1 MASHV
6 PGLCEE
12 PICKAGR
19 ARWYAPENPSAGAAP
34 QLHVH
39 NSITDSIDPFV
50 PKDARTVTWY
60 TCGPTVYDSCHMGH
74 ARAYLTFDIL
84 RRIMEDYLHFNVLY
98 QVNIT
103 DVDDKIILRA
113 RQNLLLKNYAEQ
125 ALAKNDHGAVKDY
138 VTLAVTNMRLKLEA
152 KVKDLQTTPPSSDST
167 TTTTPAKQVEKR
179 AEALAETQFKLDQFA
194 TDIEQQVASLLQGNT
209 TDSTSIPE
217 LLEAA
222 HDALALQLDKE
233 LGDTVTDPQIFQ
245 DHARKFEREFFQDMQ
260 ALGVKDPDVIT
271 RVTEYVPQIVD
282 YIQGIITNGYA
293 YVSASGSV
301 YFDTNAFKNKG
312 YDYRKLK
319 PGVDTSAEEM
329 AEGEGAL
336 GNNSNNDDKE
346 ETSEKKHP
354 NDFALWKASKP
365 GEPSWESPWG
375 AGRPGW
381 HIECSVMASDI
392 IGDNL
397 DIHGGGVDLMF
408 PHHDNEMAQAEAY
421 HQCCQWVNYFLHAGH
436 LHIKG
441 LKMSKSL
448 KNFITIRQALEEHS
462 PRQLRIMF
470 LMQPWDKPMNYSDQT
485 VDDAKAKEKYFKNFF
500 GAVKSILRQDF
511 VAEAQG
517 WTEMDRALWN
527 TLLAAQE
534 KVHASILD
542 NFKTYE
548 AMQWLVD
555 LVLECN
561 KYLTTPAEVNSPKH
575 VLVQKVAL
583 YVTKILRVFGVVQG
597 NEQIGFGDSS
607 STGEGGG
614 EGGSKEDVVA
624 PFVDAFVDFR
634 ENVRKAAKNKASGP
648 GDFLQHC
655 DDVRDNTLAK
665 LGIRV
670 EDSTETS
677 VWKMDDPETIR
688 KEVEEKRQKAA
699 QAAAQKQQKKLEG
712 LENDLAKAIVAKVL
726 PAEFFKTAD
735 NNNADKKWGSY
746 DDDGKPLTT
755 KEGEPLSKSQ
765 SKNVVKELKN
775 HEKAHSKL
783 VSSAGELGMDAY
795 IASLEQQVAALKSSI
810 GGSTD

>member
-19 ARWYAPENPSAGAAP
+19 ARWYAPDNQGGAAQP

-50 PKDARTVTWY
+50 PKDSRTVTWY
-60 TCGPTVYDSCHMGH
+60 TCGPTVYDACHMGH

-113 RQNLLLKNYAEQ
+113 RQNLLVKNYTEQ
-125 ALAKNDHGAVKDY
+125 AMAKNDHGAVKAY
-138 VTLAVTNMRLKLEA
+138 ITQAVTNMRLKLEA
-152 KVKDLQTTPPSSDST
+152 KVKELQTPT
-167 TTTTPAKQVEKR
+167 TTTTLDDSTSTKDNEKR
-179 AEALAETQFKLDQFA
+179 MEALAEAQFKLDQFA
-194 TDIEQQVASLLQGNT
+194 TELEQTVASLLSSN
-209 TDSTSIPE
+209 SNSIPE
-217 LLEAA
+217 LLQAA

-233 LGDTVTDPQIFQ
+233 LGATVTDPQIFQ

-260 ALGVKDPDVIT
+260 ALGVKEPDVIT

-282 YIQGIITNGYA
+282 YIQGIITNSYA
-293 YVSASGSV
+293 YASASGSV

-312 YDYRKLK
+312 FDYRKLK

-336 GNNSNNDDKE
+336 GNDSNNNANDN
-346 ETSEKKHP
+346 ETPEKKHP

-375 AGRPGW
+375 QGRPGW

-448 KNFITIRQALEEHS
+448 KNFITIRQALKEHS

-500 GAVKSILRQDF
+500 GAVKSLLRQDF

-517 WTEMDRALWN
+517 WTEADRALWK

-548 AMQWLVD
+548 AIQWLVD

-561 KYLTTPAEVNSPKH
+561 KYLTTAAAADGNNPPKH

-583 YVTKILRVFGVVQG
+583 YVTKILRVFGAVQG
-597 NEQIGFGDSS
+597 NEQIGFGENSS
-607 STGEGGG
+607 GG
-614 EGGSKEDVVA
+614 ESKEDVVA

-655 DDVRDNTLAK
+655 DDVRDNTLAA

-699 QAAAQKQQKKLEG
+699 EAAAKKQQKKLET
-712 LENDLAKAIVAKVL
+712 LENDLVKANAAKVS
-726 PAEFFKTAD
+726 PAEFFKTGV
-735 NNNADKKWGSY
+735 NADKWGSY
-746 DDDGKPLTT
+746 DNDGKPLTT

-775 HEKAHSKL
+775 HEKAYSKL
-783 VSSAGELGMDAY
+783 VSSAGELGIDAY
-795 IASLEQQVAALKSSI
+795 IASLEQQVAELKSSI
-810 GGSTD
+810 GITTN